1 MSDWKPVKTTLKRR
15 DGFQLVDA
23 DCAPFA
29 TGWGTGPASTGP
41 PISDRLQIVR
51 PTRPVRSGVG
61 LRAESEILGVR
72 PLQARPEQG
81 QVRIRSTT
89 FNQKDE
95 AVWALVGGP
104 GRAETDKL
112 EGRLEQHRRRVGGR
126 TLLCLFVP
134 SPRPLPSNSRDRW
147 LARESV
153 DRGLSRR
160 RCLDEFVILRTRP
173 PLQTAPLPSGSPSI
187 SKFGCVGRNPLMTM
201 PGVDGVRGRQARLPA
216 KPQLQWAVIFRLRR
230 HLRHRLFCGP
240 HSRNACG

>member
-1 MSDWKPVKTTLKRR
+1 M
-15 DGFQLVDA
+15 
-23 DCAPFA
+23 
-29 TGWGTGPASTGP
+29 
-41 PISDRLQIVR
+41 
-51 PTRPVRSGVG
+51 
-61 LRAESEILGVR
+61 R

-112 EGRLEQHRRRVGGR
+112 EGRLEQHRRRVGAR

-147 LARESV
+147 LARESI
-153 DRGLSRR
+153 DRRLSRR

-173 PLQTAPLPSGSPSI
+173 PPQTAPLPSGSPSI
-187 SKFGCVGRNPLMTM
+187 SKFGCARAESIDDYAR
-201 PGVDGVRGRQARLPA
+201 VDGVRGRQARLPA
-216 KPQLQWAVIFRLRR
+216 KPQHQWALILRLRR
-230 HLRHRLFCGP
+230 HLPHRLFCGP